1 MLIGELGQA
10 VGLPSE
16 TIRFY
21 ERRGLLPPPTR
32 GGNGYRSYDDSAVGR
47 VQFIRSAQAAGLSL
61 VEIRGVVD
69 LRDRGQAPC
78 SHVARL
84 IDDKLA
90 EVQHRLRELSALQA
104 ELAQL
109 RERARRLDPAD
120 CTDADICHILTQHR

>member
-32 GGNGYRSYDDSAVGR
+32 AGNGYRSYDDSAVGR
-47 VQFIRSAQAAGLSL
+47 VQFIRTAQAAGLSL
-61 VEIRGVVD
+61 VEIRGVVE
-69 LRDRGQAPC
+69 LRDQGQAPC
-78 SHVARL
+78 SHVAQL

-90 EVQHRLRELSALQA
+90 EVQRRLRELEALQE
-104 ELAQL
+104 ELEQL

-120 CTDADICHILTQHR
+120 CADADICHILAQHR

>member
-32 GGNGYRSYDDSAVGR
+32 AGNGYRSYDDCAVDR

-61 VEIRGVVD
+61 VEIRGIVD
-69 LRDRGQAPC
+69 QRHRGQAPC
-78 SHVARL
+78 AHVAHL
-84 IDDKLA
+84 VDDKLA
-90 EVQHRLRELSALQA
+90 EVQRRLRELSALQA
-104 ELAQL
+104 ELEQL
-109 RERARRLDPAD
+109 QARARRLDPAD
-120 CTDADICHILTQHR
+120 CTDTDICHILTQHD

>member
-10 VGLPSE
+10 VDLPSE

-32 GGNGYRSYDDSAVGR
+32 GGNGYRTYDEAAVDR
-47 VQFIRSAQAAGLSL
+47 VQFIRTAQAAGLSL

-69 LRDRGQAPC
+69 LRDQGQAPC
-78 SHVARL
+78 SHVAQL

-90 EVQHRLRELSALQA
+90 EVQRRLHELEALQE
-104 ELAQL
+104 ELEQL
-109 RERARRLDPAD
+109 SERARRLDPAD
-120 CTDADICHILTQHR
+120 CTDADICHILAQHR